1 MKLNVSQVHIQVSV
15 ASAAAAYISMGRN
28 LGVFMETVDRRN
40 KYTSN
45 VWIGWITISGE
56 CSGIE
61 ECD

>member
-1 MKLNVSQVHIQVSV
+1 M
-15 ASAAAAYISMGRN
+15 ASAAAAYISLGRN

-45 VWIGWITISGE
+45 VWIGWIAISGE